1 MEKLRQVIENNDT
14 GSGRIFDLFIQALIV
29 LSLISF
35 SLDTLPDLSE
45 SSRRLLASIEVLTVS
60 IFTLE
65 YLLRVIVARQKLRF
79 IFSFYGLI
87 DLMAILPFYISTGID
102 LRAVRVF
109 RFLRVFRA
117 FKLMRYNRAITRFQ
131 KAFGSIREEL
141 ILFFSTA
148 GLLLFFAAV
157 VVYFCERD
165 AQPEVF
171 ASVFHSLWWAVVT
184 LTTVGYGDIYP
195 VTVLG
200 RVFTF
205 IVLMVG
211 LGIVAVPAG
220 LMSSALSR
228 AHGDHE

>member
-1 MEKLRQVIENNDT
+1 
-14 GSGRIFDLFIQALIV
+14 
-29 LSLISF
+29 
-35 SLDTLPDLSE
+35 
-45 SSRRLLASIEVLTVS
+45 
-60 IFTLE
+60 
-65 YLLRVIVARQKLRF
+65 
-79 IFSFYGLI
+79 
-87 DLMAILPFYISTGID
+87 
-102 LRAVRVF
+102 
-109 RFLRVFRA
+109 
-117 FKLMRYNRAITRFQ
+117 MRYNRAITRFQ